1 MVVFGMLIAV
11 EGVVVTLLAVSFALM
26 GLVSLLGR
34 NRPDLRVRTPLAVG
48 FVLRLIVIAGVSL
61 TGIGSTL
68 RGGDEVTFL
77 DFAHQIVPLSWTS
90 TQWLPTAH
98 KSYLQVLMF
107 AAQIKL
113 LGSSEGAMRITQV
126 GISLAGVL
134 LIAAAVYDI
143 AGPGPAR
150 LTAWLLNLEIASLF
164 FNELLGK
171 EALMELASGLVV
183 FGGAKVWRHLE
194 YKGLAIMGLG
204 ALIAVFTRE
213 YVGWF
218 LVAGAV
224 AMTAHAALRQLGGR
238 LRSIPIIY
246 AIAGAIFLAVPVLLQ
261 ASSSQSL
268 QASLQ
273 PSQDENATSTVGNG
287 AENGNNLAL
296 EQVDYSTRGAIITN
310 LPQRMSDVLLKPYPW
325 QVGDTGQ
332 MLGVLG
338 SIVALTSMFL
348 LVRFAVI
355 CRGQILRRAAPLIYP
370 LFFMLIAYALSV
382 GNAGTGF
389 RYRTQLVTLIISTTV
404 VLRSV
409 ALAKRTSTARTARQ
423 TESERNRPTA
433 SSLSGGERHAG
444 SLAAF

>member
-1 MVVFGMLIAV
+1 MLIAV
-11 EGVVVTLLAVSFALM
+11 EGVVVTTLAVSFALM
-26 GLVSLLGR
+26 GLVALLGR

-48 FVLRLIVIAGVSL
+48 FVLRLIVIGGVSL

-68 RGGDEVTFL
+68 RGGDEITFL

-107 AAQIKL
+107 AAQIKAI
-113 LGSSEGAMRITQV
+113 GSSEGALRITQV

-134 LIAAAVYDI
+134 LLAAAVYDI

-164 FNELLGK
+164 FNQLLGK

-183 FGGAKVWRHLE
+183 FGGAKVWRHLD
-194 YKGLAIMGLG
+194 YKGLALMGLG
-204 ALIAVFTRE
+204 AVIAVFTRE

-218 LVAGAV
+218 LAAGAV
-224 AMTAHAALRQLGGR
+224 AMTANAALRQLGGS

-246 AIAGAIFLAVPVLLQ
+246 AIAAAIFLAVPVLLQ
-261 ASSSQSL
+261 ASSPSSL
-268 QASLQ
+268 QANLQ
-273 PSQDENATSTVGNG
+273 PSQNENATSTVGNG
-287 AENGNNLAL
+287 GENGNNLAL
-296 EQVDYSTRGAIITN
+296 EQVDYSTRGAVLSN
-310 LPQRMSDVLLKPYPW
+310 LPGRMSDVLFKPYPW
-325 QVGDTGQ
+325 QVGNTGQ

-348 LVRFAVI
+348 FVRFAVI
-355 CRGQILRRAAPLIYP
+355 CRGEILRSAAPLIFP
-370 LFFMLIAYALSV
+370 LFFMLVAYALSV

-389 RYRTQLVTLIISTTV
+389 RYRTHLVTLIISTMV

-409 ALAKRTSTARTARQ
+409 ALAKRTSAARNNDE
-423 TESERNRPTA
+423 TEPERNRPTA
-433 SSLSGGERHAG
+433 KGLRGGERHDWA
-444 SLAAF
+444 LPAA

>member
-1 MVVFGMLIAV
+1 MVIAV

-26 GLVSLLGR
+26 GLISLLGR
-34 NRPDLRVRTPLAVG
+34 SRPGLRVRTPLAVG
-48 FVLRLIVIAGVSL
+48 FVLRLIVIAGVSS

-68 RGGDEVTFL
+68 RGGDELTFL
-77 DFAHQIVPLSWTS
+77 DDAHQIVPLSWTS

-107 AAQIKL
+107 AAQIKA
-113 LGSSEGAMRITQV
+113 LGSSEGALRVTQV

-134 LIAAAVYDI
+134 LLAAAVYDI

-150 LTAWLLNLEIASLF
+150 LTAWLLNLEVASLF

-183 FGGAKVWRHLE
+183 FGGAKVWRHLD

-204 ALIAVFTRE
+204 AVIAVFTRE

-224 AMTAHAALRQLGGR
+224 AMTANAALRQLGGR

-246 AIAGAIFLAVPVLLQ
+246 AIAAAIFLAVPVLLQ
-261 ASSSQSL
+261 ASSSESL
-268 QASLQ
+268 QANLQ
-273 PSQDENATSTVGNG
+273 PSQNENATSTKGNG
-287 AENGNNLAL
+287 AQNGNNLAL
-296 EQVDYSTRGAIITN
+296 EQVDYSTRGAVLSN
-310 LPQRMSDVLLKPYPW
+310 LPGRMSDVLFKPYPW
-325 QVGDTGQ
+325 QVGNTSQ
-332 MLGVLG
+332 MLGALG
-338 SIVALTSMFL
+338 SIVALVSMFL

-355 CRGQILRRAAPLIYP
+355 CRGQILRRTAPLIFP

-389 RYRTQLVTLIISTTV
+389 RYRTHLVTLIISTMV

-409 ALAKRTSTARTARQ
+409 ALAERRSAVSDERQ
-423 TESERNRPTA
+423 AESQRNRPTTR
-433 SSLSGGERHAG
+433 SLHGGERHDQAQP
-444 SLAAF
+444 AF

>member
-1 MVVFGMLIAV
+1 MLIAV
-11 EGVVVTLLAVSFALM
+11 EGVVITVLAVSFALM
-26 GLVSLLGR
+26 GLISLLSR
-34 NRPDLRVRTPLAVG
+34 SRPDLRVRTPLAVG
-48 FVLRLIVIAGVSL
+48 FVLRLIVIGGVSL

-77 DFAHQIVPLSWTS
+77 GDAHQIVPLSWSS

-98 KSYLQVLMF
+98 KSYLQVIMF
-107 AAQIKL
+107 AAQIKA
-113 LGSSEGAMRITQV
+113 LGSSEGALRITQV

-134 LIAAAVYDI
+134 LLAAAVYDI

-150 LTAWLLNLEIASLF
+150 LAAWLLNLEVASLF

-183 FGGAKVWRHLE
+183 FGGAKVWRHLD

-204 ALIAVFTRE
+204 AVIAVFTRE

-224 AMTAHAALRQLGGR
+224 AMTANAALRQLGGR

-246 AIAGAIFLAVPVLLQ
+246 AIAAAIFLAVPVLLQ
-261 ASSSQSL
+261 ASSSESL
-268 QASLQ
+268 QANLQ
-273 PSQDENATSTVGNG
+273 PSQNENATSTKGNG
-287 AENGNNLAL
+287 AQNGNNLAL
-296 EQVDYSTRGAIITN
+296 EQVDYSTRGAVLSN
-310 LPQRMSDVLLKPYPW
+310 LPGRMSDVLFKPYPW
-325 QVGDTGQ
+325 QVGNTSQ

-355 CRGQILRRAAPLIYP
+355 CRGQILRAAPFIFP

-389 RYRTQLVTLIISTTV
+389 RYRTHLVTLIISTMV

-409 ALAKRTSTARTARQ
+409 ALAKRATTAAHERQ
-423 TESERNRPTA
+423 IESERNLPTT
-433 SSLSGGERHAG
+433 SVRGGERHDRA
-444 SLAAF
+444 LPAF